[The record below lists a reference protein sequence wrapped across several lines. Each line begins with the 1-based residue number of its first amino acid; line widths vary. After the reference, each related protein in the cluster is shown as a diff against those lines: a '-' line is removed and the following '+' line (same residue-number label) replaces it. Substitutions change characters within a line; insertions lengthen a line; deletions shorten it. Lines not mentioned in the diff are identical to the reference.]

1 MESANAGAATK
12 VLSVHDCWDYLR
24 SASVGRLAVVTA
36 GGVPEIF
43 PVNYLPE
50 DGTLIFRT
58 GPGTKADAMAAGGV
72 VALEADGLNV
82 YGTIAWSV
90 VLKGQPEIVDLDEHD
105 LGLGPGPSP
114 WEEGNKDVVVR
125 ITPTDITGRR
135 FTVTSAPTHWWQPR
149 TTAAPTRAADSAQ

>member
-1 MESANAGAATK
+1 MENANAGAATK
-12 VLSVHDCWDYLR
+12 VLSVHDCWEYLR

-58 GPGTKADAMAAGGV
+58 APGTKTDAVAAGGA
-72 VALEADGLNV
+72 VALETDGLNV

-90 VLKGQPEIVDLDEHD
+90 VLKGHAEIVEMDGRD
-105 LGLGPGPSP
+105 LGPGGDPSP
-114 WEEGNKDVVVR
+114 WEEGNKNLVVR
-125 ITPTDITGRR
+125 ITPTELTGRR
-135 FTVTSAPTHWWQPR
+135 FVVTSAPTHWWQPR
-149 TTAAPTRAADSAQ
+149 TTTAPTQPAGPAQ

>member
-12 VLSVHDCWDYLR
+12 VLGVHDCWECLR

-58 GPGTKADAMAAGGV
+58 APGTKVDAMAAGGV
-72 VALEADGLNV
+72 VAMEADGLNV

-90 VLKGQPEIVDLDEHD
+90 VIKGLPEIVDMEGRD
-105 LGLGPGPSP
+105 LGPGREPAP
-114 WEEGNKDVVVR
+114 WEEGTKDLVVR
-125 ITPTDITGRR
+125 ITPTEITGRR
-135 FTVTSAPTHWWQPR
+135 FAVTSAPSHWWQPR
-149 TTAAPTRAADSAQ
+149 TATTPAQAADPAQ